1 MNKNVVINKFMLRCI
16 MPKFPCMFITFTLSG
31 VCSYLVSF
39 ASSICSSTS
48 PSPFSTSRHVTCACV
63 LFASSV
69 CLCVLDF
76 MSVVCSVII
85 YCEVFTQPKFSAFS
99 LFVFQMFN
107 NIWDGGNL
115 KVEV

>member
-1 MNKNVVINKFMLRCI
+1 MLLLIYAPLHYAEAPLYVYYLYFIRCLCCI
-16 MPKFPCMFITFTLSG
+16 
-31 VCSYLVSF
+31 YLVSS
-39 ASSICSSTS
+39 ASSICSTS
-48 PSPFSTSRHVTCACV
+48 PSPFSTSRHVTCRACV
-63 LFASSV
+63 LIASFV

-85 YCEVFTQPKFSAFS
+85 YCEVFTQLKFSAFS